1 MPRNE
6 WFAALFIVGCVNG
19 LGEQV
24 IETIGSSGWVDAA
37 LGTFG
42 TSAIVWVAIYAGIG
56 LVLEERSEQLRAA
69 DIVVGSCLLV
79 AFALP
84 IGGVSWLAI
93 SILSLYAILV
103 SVPSSARFRGATIL
117 LAATIPMF
125 WIHLAFRYFGDEI
138 LRGDAALVGLLL
150 GTGCTGNV
158 VPFVHGAGSL
168 IVLPYCSSFS
178 NVWLAFLGWLLIFQ
192 WRPRRWSIQDLQYCL
207 VAAASVISV
216 NVTRLGL
223 MALGQRH
230 YDAIHGQWG
239 DLATNLLILGT
250 TFGICLLGVQRE
262 TDPRV

>member
-1 MPRNE
+1 
-6 WFAALFIVGCVNG
+6 
-19 LGEQV
+19 
-24 IETIGSSGWVDAA
+24 
-37 LGTFG
+37 
-42 TSAIVWVAIYAGIG
+42 IG

-93 SILSLYAILV
+93 SILSLCAVLI

-150 GTGCTGNV
+150 GTGSTGNV

-168 IVLPYCSSFS
+168 IVLPYCSSFP

-192 WRPRRWSIQDLQYCL
+192 WRPGPSSFQGLQYYL
-207 VAAASVISV
+207 VSAGCVFSV
-216 NVTRLGL
+216 NVLRLGL
-223 MALGQRH
+223 VALCERS
-230 YDAIHGQWG
+230 
-239 DLATNLLILGT
+239 L
-250 TFGICLLGVQRE
+250 
-262 TDPRV
+262 